1 MKRSLSILCVVAGLL
16 MLPAGASAA
25 SILGTVTPVAAAP
38 EVEVCVVE
46 ALPSETCTTPAPNGT
61 YQLTGLPLRTDIRV
75 EFIPSYRSHYV
86 TQYYRN
92 VRSVAEATVFR
103 FSEQFSVQEHVD
115 AALELGGAIEGTV
128 TASGGGALSEVEVC
142 VLQAGTR
149 AASGC
154 TTTDGA
160 GNYALGGLPAAAYK
174 LGFWGRGAAAEY
186 APRYYVGKATLAEG
200 TVVNVPAGATVTER
214 DESLVKGAKVSG
226 TVTAATNGA
235 ALDGISV
242 CLFAASS
249 SFPSRCSFSGPAG
262 AYSFVGLT
270 AGAYQVGFS
279 LGSAEIGGE
288 AVSAEDDNYLTQYYR
303 GVANRP
309 EAQVLTL
316 SGEQSRPGIDASLLT
331 PTILAPVGQ
340 LPPPATNVV
349 EAPKT
354 VTVPVKPKPV
364 KCKKGF
370 VKKTVKGAQKCV
382 KKPVKKKKKH
392 HKAPKKH
399 DAKSTKNGARRR

>member
-160 GNYALGGLPAAAYK
+160 GN
-174 LGFWGRGAAAEY
+174 
-186 APRYYVGKATLAEG
+186 
-200 TVVNVPAGATVTER
+200 
-214 DESLVKGAKVSG
+214 
-226 TVTAATNGA
+226 VTAAIYNDDAGTVAPVANTTTTTA
-235 ALDGISV
+235 DIVVSV
-242 CLFAASS
+242 GSTFTD
-249 SFPSRCSFSGPAG
+249 
-262 AYSFVGLT
+262 LT
-270 AGAYQVGFS
+270 AAADV
-279 LGSAEIGGE
+279 
-288 AVSAEDDNYLTQYYR
+288 TK
-303 GVANRP
+303 
-309 EAQVLTL
+309 AQ
-316 SGEQSRPGIDASLLT
+316 
-331 PTILAPVGQ
+331 
-340 LPPPATNVV
+340 AT
-349 EAPKT
+349 AT
-354 VTVPVKPKPV
+354 
-364 KCKKGF
+364 
-370 VKKTVKGAQKCV
+370 TVKVC
-382 KKPVKKKKKH
+382 
-392 HKAPKKH
+392 
-399 DAKSTKNGARRR
+399 